1 MIQKM
6 AISEKE
12 KSLESSISS
21 FHSTSNNYQ
30 KIALTSLDRLLS
42 LLDRNPYSKTYGS
55 FSRNYWHYKILADF
69 PSSTDQQGV
78 LALSCIYFLNS
89 KSNNFYLNSELL
101 KLIEAGIN
109 YWTKLQSKDGS
120 FSEWYPNEH
129 SHVATAFT
137 SYAISESLLLLK
149 DKINVEILEKTINS
163 LKKTGYWLNKNIDT
177 IALNH
182 TAGGV
187 AALYNIYLL
196 TNEKKYLDGCQ
207 KNLNTLVRLQ
217 DKEGWFPEYTGA
229 DPGYLG
235 VSIDYLAKYW
245 HKSCDPVAE
254 NSLRKALDFLVWFY
268 QDDLK
273 TTGGEFGSRNV
284 KYMLPH
290 GLILLSKQFDSAKY
304 LESNLRNSLDNNKE
318 NKVISPITIDD
329 RYFLFFHYPNYAQA
343 SLVDLPKEDFN
354 HYRPKSFLKVFPSSG
369 LISCKQENHHFI
381 VNVKKGGVLKLDLKS
396 DSGYFATL
404 KDSDKVLTTQT
415 LSQITHLQENANLP
429 FSASIKT
436 NFVECNFREPYLKSL
451 LIPFRVF
458 NYLFGRSSLIMSIFN
473 KLIKKK
479 LIYQTKKA
487 NLLTLYRNIS
497 IDEKTITIE
506 DNLKSEV
513 SSLLLDKLVI
523 EPNISLMHVPS
534 SKYFHFNDLNKD
546 PNFNPCDLV
555 DIFNNHGKVSVK
567 RIVDLSENEADVKL
581 IVD

>member
-1 MIQKM
+1 MIQEVVIQHK
-6 AISEKE
+6 K
-12 KSLESSISS
+12 ESSEVSGSS
-21 FHSTSNNYQ
+21 SVLNIYQ
-30 KIALTSLDRLLS
+30 SITLSSLDRLLS
-42 LLDRNPYSKTYGS
+42 LLDRNPYSRTYGS

-78 LALSCIYFLNS
+78 LALSCLYLLNL
-89 KSNNFYLNSELL
+89 KSNNFYLNPELL

-149 DKINVEILEKTINS
+149 DKINVKILEKAINT
-163 LKKTGYWLNKNIDT
+163 LKKAGYWLNKNIDIT
-177 IALNH
+177 ALNH

-196 TNEKKYLDGCQ
+196 TKEKKYLEGCQ

-217 DKEGWFPEYTGA
+217 DKEGWFPEYGGA

-245 HKSCDPVAE
+245 YKSHDPILE
-254 NSLRKALDFLVWFY
+254 KSLRKALDFLVWFY

-290 GLILLSKQFDSAKY
+290 GLILLSNQFNSAKY
-304 LESNLRNSLDNNKE
+304 LESNLRNSLDNNKD
-318 NKVISPITIDD
+318 NKVISPTTIDD

-381 VNVKKGGVLKLDLKS
+381 VNLKKGGILKLNLKS
-396 DSGYFATL
+396 DCGYFASL

-415 LSQITHLQENANLP
+415 LSQITQLQENEKLP
-429 FSASIKT
+429 FSISIKT
-436 NFVECNFREPYLKSL
+436 NFVECDFREPYLKSL

-458 NYLFGRSSLIMSIFN
+458 NYLFGQSNLIMSIFN
-473 KLIKKK
+473 KLIKEK

-497 IDEKTITIE
+497 IDEKKITIE

-513 SSLLLDKLVI
+513 SGLLLDKLVI

-534 SKYFHFNDLNKD
+534 SKYFHFNDLNKES
-546 PNFNPCDLV
+546 NFNPCNLA
-555 DIFNNHGKVSVK
+555 DIFNKHGKASVK
-567 RIVDLSENEADVKL
+567 RIVNLSENDTDVKL
-581 IVD
+581 IIA